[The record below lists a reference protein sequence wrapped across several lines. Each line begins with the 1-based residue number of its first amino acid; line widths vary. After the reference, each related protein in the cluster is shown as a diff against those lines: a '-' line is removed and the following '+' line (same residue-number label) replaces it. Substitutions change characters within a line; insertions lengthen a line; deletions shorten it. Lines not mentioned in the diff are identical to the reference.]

1 MKRGSTHQPLDIK
14 IAPEQ
19 NKDTKVLFINNMR
32 LVTLFIAILAGILLL
47 FAAAIGTSG
56 YFLKQSNQS
65 LEEATQELDIR
76 LGLSNSSN
84 HLRTARLI
92 LIQAASAA
100 RIGDTEGYQQGLKNA
115 ESRITQSQ
123 QMFDLY
129 YNRPVKSQTDTA
141 LDVPLK
147 KAYEQ
152 YRDEGMKIMLDATKE
167 GHFEEVIS
175 LETEKLNQLDDA
187 YNEPLLKALKYR
199 TEQANQI
206 NQAAQQE
213 ARLGY
218 MLMGGAFILAI
229 LLTIVAFL
237 VISKVI
243 IKPINWLVERIQRIA
258 QGDLTQTSVSF
269 GRNEIGV
276 LGNNIQQMQDSL
288 SITVGAV
295 RSSAESIYQGSSEI
309 ALGNTDLSAR
319 TEQQAASL
327 EQTAASMEQLTATVK
342 QNAENAHHASQLAAD
357 ASGKAA
363 QGGDIVNDVVS
374 TMDKISLSSMKIA
387 EITNV
392 INSIA
397 FQTNILALNA
407 AVEAAR
413 AGEQGRGFAVVAS
426 EVRNLAQRS
435 ADAAK
440 EIESLIEAS
449 VDLIGDGSILVSD
462 AGKAMNQIVTAVTH
476 VTDIMG
482 EIASAS
488 DEQSRGISQVAQA
501 VSEMDN
507 VTQQNA
513 SLVQEASAAAAS
525 LEQQA
530 EILTQAVAV
539 FHLKG
544 HNPAPSLKTP
554 APMSAMQNNAVKN
567 KKSGDDALNW
577 ETF

>member
-1 MKRGSTHQPLDIK
+1 MKRGSTHKPLDIK
-14 IAPEQ
+14 ITPEH
-19 NKDTKVLFINNMR
+19 NKETKVLFVNNMR

-92 LIQAASAA
+92 LIQAASSA
-100 RIGDTEGYQQGLKNA
+100 RIGDATGYQQGLKNA
-115 ESRITQSQ
+115 ENRISQSQ

-129 YNRPVKSQTDTA
+129 YNRPTKSETDIA
-141 LDVPLK
+141 LDSPLK

-152 YRDEGMKIMLDATKE
+152 YRDDGMKLMLEATKE

-175 LETEKLNQLDDA
+175 LEAEKLNQLDDA
-187 YNEPLLKALKYR
+187 YNEPLLKAVKYR
-199 TEQANQI
+199 TELANQI
-206 NQAAQQE
+206 NQSAQQE

-218 MLMGGAFILAI
+218 ILMGGAFILAI
-229 LLTIVAFL
+229 LLTVIAFL

-243 IKPINWLVERIQRIA
+243 IKPINWLVVRIQRIA
-258 QGDLTQTSVSF
+258 QGDLTQSPVAF

-276 LGNNIQQMQDSL
+276 LGHNIQQMQDSL
-288 SITVGAV
+288 ASTVEAV

-342 QNAENAHHASQLAAD
+342 QNAENAHHASQLAAN

-363 QGGDIVNDVVS
+363 QGGDIVNDVVD

-440 EIESLIEAS
+440 EIESLIEVS

-462 AGKAMNQIVTAVTH
+462 AGKTMKEIVTAVTH

-488 DEQSRGISQVAQA
+488 DEQSRGITQVAQA

-539 FHLKG
+539 FHLNG
-544 HNPAPSLKTP
+544 RNPVPSLKTP
-554 APMSAMQNNAVKN
+554 TLSSGGQNKTGGN
-567 KKSGDDALNW
+567 KKSADDSLNW

>member
-1 MKRGSTHQPLDIK
+1 MKRGSTHKPLDIK
-14 IAPEQ
+14 ITPEHH
-19 NKDTKVLFINNMR
+19 KDTKVFFVNNMR

-92 LIQAASAA
+92 LIQAASSA
-100 RIGDTEGYQQGLKNA
+100 RIGDATGYQQGLKNA
-115 ESRITQSQ
+115 ENRISQSQ
-123 QMFDLY
+123 QMFNLY
-129 YNRPVKSQTDTA
+129 YNRPIKSETDTA
-141 LDVPLK
+141 LDGPLK
-147 KAYEQ
+147 KTYEQ
-152 YRDEGMKIMLDATKE
+152 YRDDGMKLMLEATKE

-175 LETEKLNQLDDA
+175 LEAEKLNQLDDA
-187 YNEPLLKALKYR
+187 YNEPLLKAVKYR
-199 TEQANQI
+199 TERANEI
-206 NQAAQQE
+206 NQSAQQE

-229 LLTIVAFL
+229 LLTLIAFL

-243 IKPINWLVERIQRIA
+243 IKPINRLVARIQRIA
-258 QGDLTQTSVSF
+258 QGDLTQHPAPF

-288 SITVGAV
+288 SSTVEAV

-342 QNAENAHHASQLAAD
+342 QNAENAHHASQLAAN

-440 EIESLIEAS
+440 EIESLIEVS

-462 AGKAMNQIVTAVTH
+462 AGKAMNEIVTAVTH

-539 FHLKG
+539 FHLNG
-544 HNPAPSLKTP
+544 RNPAPALKTP
-554 APMSAMQNNAVKN
+554 APTSIGQNKTGGN
-567 KKSGDDALNW
+567 KKPTDDSLNW

>member
-1 MKRGSTHQPLDIK
+1 MKRGSTHKPLDLK
-14 IAPEQ
+14 ITPEH
-19 NKDTKVLFINNMR
+19 NKETKVLFVNNMR

-92 LIQAASAA
+92 LIQAASSA
-100 RIGDTEGYQQGLKNA
+100 RIGDATGYQQGLKNA
-115 ESRITQSQ
+115 EHLITQSQ

-129 YNRPVKSQTDTA
+129 YNRPTKSETDIA
-141 LDVPLK
+141 LDSPLK

-152 YRDEGMKIMLDATKE
+152 YRDDGMKLMLEATKE

-175 LETEKLNQLDDA
+175 LEAEKLNPLDDA
-187 YNEPLLKALKYR
+187 YNEPLLKAFKYR
-199 TEQANQI
+199 TELANQI
-206 NQAAQQE
+206 NQSAQQE
-213 ARLGY
+213 AHLGY
-218 MLMGGAFILAI
+218 ILMGGAFILAI
-229 LLTIVAFL
+229 LLTIIAFL
-237 VISKVI
+237 VISQVI
-243 IKPINWLVERIQRIA
+243 IKPINWLVVRIQRIA
-258 QGDLTQTSVSF
+258 QGDLTQSPVAF

-276 LGNNIQQMQDSL
+276 LGHNIQQMQDSL
-288 SITVGAV
+288 ASTVEAV

-327 EQTAASMEQLTATVK
+327 EETAASMEQLTATVK
-342 QNAENAHHASQLAAD
+342 QNAENAHHASQLAAN

-363 QGGDIVNDVVS
+363 QGGDIVNDVID

-426 EVRNLAQRS
+426 EVRHLAQRS

-440 EIESLIEAS
+440 EIESLIEVS

-462 AGKAMNQIVTAVTH
+462 AGKTMKEIVMAVTH

-539 FHLKG
+539 FHLNG
-544 HNPAPSLKTP
+544 RSSTPSLKTP
-554 APMSAMQNNAVKN
+554 TPSSGGQNKTGGN
-567 KKSGDDALNW
+567 KKSADDSLNW

>member
-1 MKRGSTHQPLDIK
+1 MKRGSAHKPLDIK
-14 IAPEQ
+14 IAPEP
-19 NKDTKVLFINNMR
+19 NKDTKVSFINNMR
-32 LVTLFIAILAGILLL
+32 LVTLFIVILAGILLL

-65 LEEATQELDIR
+65 LAQATQEIDIR
-76 LGLSNSSN
+76 QGLSNSSN

-92 LIQAASAA
+92 LIQAASSA
-100 RIGDTEGYQQGLKNA
+100 RIGDATGYQQGLKNA
-115 ESRITQSQ
+115 EGRIAQSQ

-129 YNRPVKSQTDTA
+129 YNRPTKSETDMA

-152 YRDEGMKIMLDATKE
+152 YRDDGMKPMLAATKE

-175 LETEKLNQLDDA
+175 LDAEKISLLDDG
-187 YNEPLLKALKYR
+187 YNEPLLKAVKYR

-206 NQAAQQE
+206 NQSAHQE

-218 MLMGGAFILAI
+218 ILMAGAFVLVI
-229 LLTIVAFL
+229 LLTMIAFL

-243 IKPINWLVERIQRIA
+243 INPINWLVTRIQRIA
-258 QGDLTQTSVSF
+258 QGDLTQSPVSF

-276 LGNNIQQMQDSL
+276 LGSNIQQMQDAL
-288 SITVGAV
+288 AITVEAV

-342 QNAENAHHASQLAAD
+342 QNAENAHHASQLAAN

-363 QGGDIVNDVVS
+363 QGGDIVSDVVS

-426 EVRNLAQRS
+426 EVRHLAQRS

-462 AGKAMNQIVTAVTH
+462 AGKAMNEIVTAVTH

-539 FHLKG
+539 FQLVG
-544 HNPAPSLKTP
+544 HSSIKEFNNPESFPTG
-554 APMSAMQNNAVKN
+554 QNGSGIN
-567 KKSGDDALNW
+567 KKPTDDSLNW

>member
-1 MKRGSTHQPLDIK
+1 MKRGSAHKPLDIK
-14 IAPEQ
+14 IAPEP
-19 NKDTKVLFINNMR
+19 NKDSNVSFINNMR
-32 LVTLFIAILAGILLL
+32 LVTLFIVILAGILLL

-65 LEEATQELDIR
+65 LAQATQEIDIR
-76 LGLSNSSN
+76 QGLSNSSN

-92 LIQAASAA
+92 LIQAASSA
-100 RIGDTEGYQQGLKNA
+100 RIGDATGYQQGLKNA
-115 ESRITQSQ
+115 EGRIAQSQ

-129 YNRPVKSQTDTA
+129 YNRPTKSETDIT

-152 YRDEGMKIMLDATKE
+152 YRDDGMKPMLAATKE

-175 LETEKLNQLDDA
+175 LEAEKISLLDDG
-187 YNEPLLKALKYR
+187 YNEPLLKAVKYR

-206 NQAAQQE
+206 NQYAQQE

-218 MLMGGAFILAI
+218 ILMAGAFVLVI
-229 LLTIVAFL
+229 LLTMIAFL

-243 IKPINWLVERIQRIA
+243 INPINWLVTRIQRIA
-258 QGDLTQTSVSF
+258 QGDLTQAPVSF

-276 LGNNIQQMQDSL
+276 LGSNIQQMQDAL
-288 SITVGAV
+288 AITVEAV

-342 QNAENAHHASQLAAD
+342 QNAENAHHASQLAAN

-363 QGGDIVNDVVS
+363 QGGDIVSDVVS

-426 EVRNLAQRS
+426 EVRHLAQRS

-462 AGKAMNQIVTAVTH
+462 AGKAMNEIVTAVTH

-539 FHLKG
+539 FQLVG
-544 HNPAPSLKTP
+544 HSSIKEFNNPESFPTG
-554 APMSAMQNNAVKN
+554 QNGSGIN
-567 KKSGDDALNW
+567 KKPTDDSLNW

>member
-1 MKRGSTHQPLDIK
+1 MKRGSTHKPLDMK
-14 IAPEQ
+14 ITPEH
-19 NKDTKVLFINNMR
+19 NKNTKVLFVNNMR

-47 FAAAIGTSG
+47 FATAIGTSS

-65 LEEATQELDIR
+65 LEEATHELDIR

-92 LIQAASAA
+92 LIQAASSA
-100 RIGDTEGYQQGLKNA
+100 RIGDTTGYQQGLKNA
-115 ESRITQSQ
+115 ENLISQSQ

-129 YNRPVKSQTDTA
+129 YNRPIKSETDTA
-141 LDVPLK
+141 LDAPLK
-147 KAYEQ
+147 NAYEQ
-152 YRDEGMKIMLDATKE
+152 YRNEGMKLMLEATKE

-175 LETEKLNQLDDA
+175 LEAEKLNPLDDN
-187 YNEPLLKALKYR
+187 YTEPLLKALKYR
-199 TEQANQI
+199 TERANEI
-206 NQAAQQE
+206 NQSAQME

-218 MLMGGAFILAI
+218 LLMGSAFILAI
-229 LLTIVAFL
+229 LLTLIAFL

-243 IKPINWLVERIQRIA
+243 IKPINRLVERIQRIA
-258 QGDLTQTSVSF
+258 QGDLTLDPVPF

-276 LGNNIQQMQDSL
+276 LGHNIQQMQDSL
-288 SITVGAV
+288 SSTVEAV

-342 QNAENAHHASQLAAD
+342 QNAENAHHASQLAAN
-357 ASGKAA
+357 ASGKAD
-363 QGGDIVNDVVS
+363 QGGNIVNDVVT
-374 TMDKISLSSMKIA
+374 TMDKISFSSMKIA

-449 VDLIGDGSILVSD
+449 VELIGDGSILVSD
-462 AGKAMNQIVTAVTH
+462 AGKAMNEIVTAVTH

-544 HNPAPSLKTP
+544 RNPAPALKMP
-554 APMSAMQNNAVKN
+554 DLALADQNKTDIS
-567 KKSGDDALNW
+567 KKPTDDSQNW

>member
-1 MKRGSTHQPLDIK
+1 MKRGSTHQPLDRK
-14 IAPEQ
+14 ITPEQ
-19 NKDTKVLFINNMR
+19 SANTKVLFVNNMR

-84 HLRTARLI
+84 YLRTARLI
-92 LIQAASAA
+92 LIQAASSA
-100 RIGDTEGYQQGLKNA
+100 RIGDTEGYQQGLKSA
-115 ESRITQSQ
+115 EGWIAQSQ
-123 QMFDLY
+123 QMFNLY
-129 YNRPVKSQTDTA
+129 YNRPVKSETDTA
-141 LDVPLK
+141 LDGPLK

-152 YRDEGMKIMLDATKE
+152 YRDDGMKLMLDATKE

-175 LETEKLNQLDDA
+175 LEAEKLNQLDSA
-187 YNEPLLKALKYR
+187 YNEPLLKAVKYR
-199 TEQANQI
+199 TERATQI
-206 NQAAQQE
+206 NQTAQQE

-218 MLMGGAFILAI
+218 ILMGGAFILAI
-229 LLTIVAFL
+229 LLTLIAFL
-237 VISKVI
+237 VISRVI

-258 QGDLTQTSVSF
+258 QGDLTQTPVAF

-276 LGNNIQQMQDSL
+276 LGNNIQHMQDSL
-288 SITVGAV
+288 STTVEAV

-342 QNAENAHHASQLAAD
+342 QNAENAHHASQLAAN
-357 ASGKAA
+357 ASAKAA
-363 QGGDIVNDVVS
+363 QGGDIVDDVVN

-440 EIESLIEAS
+440 EIELLIEAS

-462 AGKAMNQIVTAVTH
+462 AGKTMSEIVTAVTH

-488 DEQSRGISQVAQA
+488 DEQSRGINQVAQA

-530 EILTQAVAV
+530 EVLTQAVAV
-539 FHLKG
+539 FHLNG
-544 HNPAPSLKTP
+544 HNPASKVKRTAL
-554 APMSAMQNNAVKN
+554 APTGQNSKGAN
-567 KKSGDDALNW
+567 KKSGDDSLNW

>member
-19 NKDTKVLFINNMR
+19 NKNTKVLFINNMR

-115 ESRITQSQ
+115 ESRIAQSQ
-123 QMFDLY
+123 QMFNLY
-129 YNRPVKSQTDTA
+129 YNRPVKSETDSA
-141 LDVPLK
+141 LDAPLK

-152 YRDEGMKIMLDATKE
+152 YRDEGMKLMLDATKE

-175 LETEKLNQLDDA
+175 LEAEKLNQLDDA
-187 YNEPLLKALKYR
+187 YNEPLLKAVKYR
-199 TEQANQI
+199 TERANQI
-206 NQAAQQE
+206 NQTAQQQ

-229 LLTIVAFL
+229 LLTLIAFL

-243 IKPINWLVERIQRIA
+243 IKPINWLVARIQRIA
-258 QGDLTQTSVSF
+258 QGDLTQSSVSF

-288 SITVGAV
+288 SLTVEAV

-342 QNAENAHHASQLAAD
+342 QNAENAHHASQLAAN

-462 AGKAMNQIVTAVTH
+462 AGKAMNEIVTAVSH

-544 HNPAPSLKTP
+544 GNPAPSLKTP
-554 APMSAMQNNAVKN
+554 APMSTKQKSAVGN
-567 KKSGDDALNW
+567 KKSGDDSLNW

>member
-1 MKRGSTHQPLDIK
+1 MKRGSTHKPLDIK
-14 IAPEQ
+14 ITPEH
-19 NKDTKVLFINNMR
+19 NKDTKVFFVNNMR

-92 LIQAASAA
+92 LIQAASSA
-100 RIGDTEGYQQGLKNA
+100 RIGDATGYQQGLKNA
-115 ESRITQSQ
+115 ENRISQSQ

-129 YNRPVKSQTDTA
+129 YNRPIKSETDTA
-141 LDVPLK
+141 LDGPLK

-152 YRDEGMKIMLDATKE
+152 YRDDGMKLMLEATKE

-175 LETEKLNQLDDA
+175 LEAEKLNQLDDA
-187 YNEPLLKALKYR
+187 YNEPLLKAVKYR
-199 TEQANQI
+199 TERANEI
-206 NQAAQQE
+206 NQSAQQE

-229 LLTIVAFL
+229 LLTLIAFL

-243 IKPINWLVERIQRIA
+243 IKPINRLVERIQRIA
-258 QGDLTQTSVSF
+258 QGDLTQHPAPF

-288 SITVGAV
+288 SSTVEAV

-342 QNAENAHHASQLAAD
+342 QNAENAHHASQLAAN

-440 EIESLIEAS
+440 EIESLIEVS

-462 AGKAMNQIVTAVTH
+462 AGKAMNEIVTAVTH

-539 FHLKG
+539 FHLNG
-544 HNPAPSLKTP
+544 RNPAPALKTP
-554 APMSAMQNNAVKN
+554 TPTSTGQNKTGGN
-567 KKSGDDALNW
+567 KKPTDDSLNW

>member
-288 SITVGAV
+288 SITVEAV

-342 QNAENAHHASQLAAD
+342 QNAENAHHASQLAAN

-513 SLVQEASAAAAS
+513 ALVQEASAAAAS

-554 APMSAMQNNAVKN
+554 APMSAMQNNTAKN
-567 KKSGDDALNW
+567 KKSGDDTLNW

>member
-1 MKRGSTHQPLDIK
+1 MKRGSTHKPLDIK
-14 IAPEQ
+14 ITPEH
-19 NKDTKVLFINNMR
+19 NKDTKVFFVNNMR

-92 LIQAASAA
+92 LIQAASSA
-100 RIGDTEGYQQGLKNA
+100 RIGDATGYQQGLKNA
-115 ESRITQSQ
+115 ENRISQSQ

-129 YNRPVKSQTDTA
+129 YNRPIKSETDTA
-141 LDVPLK
+141 LDGPLK

-152 YRDEGMKIMLDATKE
+152 YRDDGMKLMLEATKE

-175 LETEKLNQLDDA
+175 LEAEKLNQLDDA
-187 YNEPLLKALKYR
+187 YNEPLLKAVKYR
-199 TEQANQI
+199 TERANEI
-206 NQAAQQE
+206 NQSAQQE

-218 MLMGGAFILAI
+218 MLMGAFILAI
-229 LLTIVAFL
+229 LLTLIAFL

-243 IKPINWLVERIQRIA
+243 IKPINRLVERIQRIA
-258 QGDLTQTSVSF
+258 QGDLTQHPAPF

-288 SITVGAV
+288 SSTVEAV

-342 QNAENAHHASQLAAD
+342 QNAENAHHASQLAAN

-440 EIESLIEAS
+440 EIESLIEVS

-462 AGKAMNQIVTAVTH
+462 AGKAMNEIVTAVTH

-539 FHLKG
+539 FHLNG
-544 HNPAPSLKTP
+544 RNPAPALKTP
-554 APMSAMQNNAVKN
+554 APTSIGQNKTGGN
-567 KKSGDDALNW
+567 KKPTDDSLNW